1 MKGVPQ
7 GSILG
12 PALFN
17 ICLNDIV
24 YFFERSIL
32 ANFADDNTLIV
43 QGENLQ
49 TVVNTLGQ
57 EGSIATDWFAS
68 NFMKANPDKFH
79 FMSAAKKADA
89 AVNTIEIESNSIQ
102 AEDSIKLLGVHID
115 SRLNFNKQISEVCKK
130 AGRQINALKR
140 LSFYLNYN
148 ARLTAFRCFILSHLN
163 YSPLVWMNSS
173 KVQMGKIEKLQER
186 ALRIVLRDNKSSYAK
201 LLTMAGV
208 PSMRDRYQSCLLKE
222 VYKSVNHTNPNY
234 INNLFTARETNYSLR
249 GTHMLNL
256 PKVNTTKYGLNS
268 FTYKGAK
275 SWNSLDNT
283 QRSAESLQKFMKL
296 V

>member
-1 MKGVPQ
+1 MVTELWRSALDKGGAVGALAMDLSKAFDCLPHDLIVAKLLAYGMSEKSVTLFCSYLRGRFQRVKIGDARSTWREVLKGVPQ

-17 ICLNDIV
+17 IFLNDIV

-115 SRLNFNKQISEVCKK
+115 SRLNFNKQKK

-186 ALRIVLRDNKSSYAK
+186 AHGKK
-201 LLTMAGV
+201 
-208 PSMRDRYQSCLLKE
+208 
-222 VYKSVNHTNPNY
+222 
-234 INNLFTARETNYSLR
+234 
-249 GTHMLNL
+249 
-256 PKVNTTKYGLNS
+256 
-268 FTYKGAK
+268 
-275 SWNSLDNT
+275 
-283 QRSAESLQKFMKL
+283 
-296 V
+296 